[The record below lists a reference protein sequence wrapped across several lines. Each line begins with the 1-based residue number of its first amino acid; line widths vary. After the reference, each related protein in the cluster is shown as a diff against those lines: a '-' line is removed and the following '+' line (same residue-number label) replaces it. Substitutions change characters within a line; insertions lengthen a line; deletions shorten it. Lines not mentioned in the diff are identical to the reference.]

1 MDRQTK
7 MIKDVCSSFKI
18 KCLKAENWV
27 RKLKFDIL
35 ASAPTQLNSLY
46 SCHNTD
52 LLLKAYTPTQL
63 YQETTCIVVAQLPCC
78 SQVFHFQKTYL
89 VIYFTGGHSKT
100 PRTLPKLLLPKC
112 HASTTRLFFPRAQCS
127 ATGLQP
133 SPSIPALPLFY
144 H

>member
-1 MDRQTK
+1 

-27 RKLKFDIL
+27 RKVKFDIF
-35 ASAPTQLNSLY
+35 ASAPTQLNSLR
-46 SCHNTD
+46 SCPNTD
-52 LLLKAYTPTQL
+52 TLLLKAYTPTQL
-63 YQETTCIVVAQLPCC
+63 YRETMCIVVAQLPCC
-78 SQVFHFQKTYL
+78 SQVLHFQKTYL
-89 VIYFTGGHSKT
+89 VIYFTGGHSEM

-112 HASTTRLFFPRAQCS
+112 HASTTKLFFPRAQCS

-133 SPSIPALPLFY
+133 RPSIPAPPLFY